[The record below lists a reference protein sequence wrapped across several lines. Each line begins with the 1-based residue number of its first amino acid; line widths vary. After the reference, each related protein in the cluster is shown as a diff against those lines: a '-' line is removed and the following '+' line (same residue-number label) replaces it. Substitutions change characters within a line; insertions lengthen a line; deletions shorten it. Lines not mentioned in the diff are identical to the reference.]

1 VGDLWS
7 NGRVTTQVEE
17 LPDNKVRLTVDV
29 PGADVHHAVEHA
41 ASDLAASVKIPG
53 FRRGKVPMPVLVS
66 RIGKERLYA
75 EAIESHISGWFWN
88 AAARTRIRPVDQPEL
103 DYDLPASE
111 DADWRFT
118 ATVSVLPKPEVAD
131 WTTLEVPYAEPE
143 VPEDLVE
150 HELNV
155 LRSTVAELTPVN
167 GRPAQPG
174 DTVVVD
180 LVAGEGGQRD
190 YVVELGSGRLVPE
203 LEERLIGMSA
213 GETNDIALEGQG
225 EEEPVRIEAVMKEIK
240 EKVLPPLDDELARAA
255 SEFDTLAELRA
266 DVEDRLRAQVE
277 AEADEAFRRATLE
290 GLAEASK
297 VQVSGPLVEARTRTL
312 LRELD
317 GVMQRSGASL
327 ETYLQ
332 VSGESAENLVAN
344 LREQA
349 AASVAGELVLEAV
362 ADKLGIQ
369 VSDEEV
375 EEAFRERFDEPD
387 KVIEQARAAGAYETE
402 RETLRLARALDRVV
416 AEVKPIPP
424 EQAEARERIWT
435 PEKEKPQEETK
446 LWTPGS
452 KEPA

>member
-1 VGDLWS
+1 M
-7 NGRVTTQVEE
+7 TAEVEE

-29 PGADVHHAVEHA
+29 PGTDVHHAVEHA

-53 FRRGKVPMPVLVS
+53 FRKGKVPMQVLVS

-75 EAIESHISGWFWN
+75 EAIESHISAWFWN
-88 AAARTRIRPVDQPEL
+88 AAARTRIRPVAQPEL
-103 DYDLPASE
+103 DYELPSS
-111 DADWRFT
+111 DSSDWSFT
-118 ATVSVLPKPEVAD
+118 ATVSVLPTPDVAD

-143 VPEDLVE
+143 LPEDLVE

-155 LRSTVAELTPVN
+155 LRSTIAELAPVD
-167 GRPAQPG
+167 GRPAQSG

-180 LVAGEGGQRD
+180 LIAGDGGQRD
-190 YVVELGSGRLVPE
+190 YVVELGTGRLVPE
-203 LEERLIGMSA
+203 LDEQLVGMSA
-213 GETNDIALEGQG
+213 GETKEIELERPDDDQPAQIG
-225 EEEPVRIEAVMKEIK
+225 AVMKEIK
-240 EKVLPPLDDELARAA
+240 EKVMPPLDDELARSA
-255 SEFDTLAELRA
+255 SEFDTFEELRA

-277 AEADEAFRRATLE
+277 AEADEAFRRLTLDR
-290 GLAEASK
+290 LAEASK
-297 VQVSGPLVEARTRTL
+297 VEVAGPLVDARTRTL

-327 ETYLQ
+327 DAYLQ
-332 VSGESAENLVAN
+332 MSGESPENLIER

-369 VSDEEV
+369 VGDGEVDEI
-375 EEAFRERFDEPD
+375 FQERFDEPE
-387 KVIEQARAAGAYETE
+387 KVIEQARASGIYETE
-402 RETLRLARALDRVV
+402 RENMRLAKALDRV
-416 AEVKPIPP
+416 AADVKRIPP

-435 PEKEKPQEETK
+435 PEKEKQQTETK

-452 KEPA
+452 KE